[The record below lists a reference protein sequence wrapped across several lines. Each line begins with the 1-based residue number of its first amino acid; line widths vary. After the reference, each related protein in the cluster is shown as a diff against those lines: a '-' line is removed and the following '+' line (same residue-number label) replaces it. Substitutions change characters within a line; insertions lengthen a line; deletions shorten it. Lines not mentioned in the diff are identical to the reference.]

1 MKNNVYIRSDRSI
14 FTISIT
20 RILLLLPM
28 IIFGFYKNGI
38 HLYKNG
44 YVSTLGMFKPLILIL
59 GSALIGAIVNLIYE
73 KLIKKSKDDLKSC
86 LFSSFHIEYGVVL
99 ACLMPYNINYYIYF
113 SVLLVIF
120 FASKFLNNR
129 VNTMCV
135 CFLLIYLIS
144 YLFNIDFIYANS
156 YELDKTFSL
165 EFMDYIVGKGTG
177 GIASTH
183 ILFLIIALVVNHI
196 TNNNKTSISVTAIIT
211 TSLAYLSYSLIKDVN
226 FVELLFANNIL
237 FIMSYVITDS
247 VTSCYTTNGKYA
259 FGILSSLIAFGL
271 MFLNPVIAPFISI
284 LIISLLNNLID
295 RKINVLFKK

>member
-1 MKNNVYIRSDRSI
+1 
-14 FTISIT
+14 
-20 RILLLLPM
+20 M